1 MLKKL
6 LPLFVLPLLW
16 TACSTPIVIT
26 NLTPL
31 QQARTT
37 NNLYTVEAAVAS
49 HQQTLRWDSVRPQIV
64 VGNEVYQMRPTM
76 LMSNRFE
83 GSIPVPPGTS
93 SVDYRYKFNFQ
104 YNSWGAAGNDSVMSK
119 PYTLKIT
126 EQ

>member
-6 LPLFVLPLLW
+6 LPLFALPLLW
-16 TACSTPIVIT
+16 TGCATPVVIT

-37 NNLYTVEAAVAS
+37 NNLYTVEAALAS
-49 HQQTLRWDSVRPQIV
+49 RQQTLRWDSVRPQIV
-64 VGNEVYQMRPTM
+64 VGNEIYQMRPTM

-83 GSIPVPPGTS
+83 GSIPVPPGTT
-93 SVDYRYKFNFQ
+93 SVDYRYKFDFQ
-104 YNSWGAAGNDSVMSK
+104 YNSWGPAGNDSVMSK